1 MRNCTKLYSAGIPN
15 ANSLA
20 HKRKLPSFLRQVG
33 TTQFRG
39 NFNSVPFPFFFSILN
54 PWLELVVR
62 WQLCKPDITRWRSYT
77 RRWRNLTKITIGSVA
92 VESSSSSQS
101 RAVMF
106 ISLET
111 TGEFDSFHSDIK
123 RTVTTTTL
131 FQQSKKN
138 AYKYPNAPIS
148 TWHLKDLFRKPLLFP
163 RDILRHFG
171 STKAVPLPP
180 SCSPPAFGV
189 CVSSSM
195 QTNSLPGDAHK

>member
-77 RRWRNLTKITIGSVA
+77 RRWRSLTKITIGSVA

-131 FQQSKKN
+131 FQQSKKCLQIPKCSDQ
-138 AYKYPNAPIS
+138 YLTSKGP
-148 TWHLKDLFRKPLLFP
+148 FQ
-163 RDILRHFG
+163 
-171 STKAVPLPP
+171 KASAFSSRYTEALWFHK
-180 SCSPPAFGV
+180 SCST
-189 CVSSSM
+189 S
-195 QTNSLPGDAHK
+195 T